1 MRTLTAVV
9 ISLFCLPFSDNEK
22 GNVNYDFP
30 DLIVK
35 REFKSMDQV
44 RDGTVSFTLA
54 TSGYYRECLQ
64 YQYLDSTSVKVRVGV
79 NRPKIIDGKDFIIE
93 KAKSYRMVMINEA
106 HDRPQHRIFT
116 KSMLKALYDQG
127 YHVLMVEGM
136 RYSAN
141 AMSKGYPVDTDGV
154 YINEPVYASM
164 IRYARKLGFDIE
176 TYYYYENKKIPYW
189 DDTIKLDDRGSVKYM
204 NYRDKDSMMIKKLP
218 SGDELY
224 YATNRYEQEQAKN
237 VYKIMQRHP
246 GSKFLMHVGY
256 CHLCEYADSEMAY
269 LLKRMLKGEDFLTV
283 DQTVYD
289 ERRDISDTV
298 SHTNFKQQ
306 HPFFVEDGV
315 SNSVHLIQGGRS
327 DYFMFNGVLADSLGR
342 PNYLFHDVE
351 PRSIYRI
358 PENFTG
364 PEDYIFAAYP
374 LDEYKVEKE
383 HTIAVDVIY
392 VKKGTATPPLL
403 LYKGKYALL
412 RRGRDDV
419 YKRMDIEVK

>member
-22 GNVNYDFP
+22 GNINYEFP
-30 DLIVK
+30 DVIVK
-35 REFKSMDQV
+35 REFKSMDKV

-64 YQYLDSTSVKVRVGV
+64 YQDVDSTRLKVKIGV

-127 YHVLMVEGM
+127 FHVLMVEGLWN
-136 RYSAN
+136 SAN
-141 AMSKGYPVDTDGV
+141 AMSKGYPVDTDGG

-164 IRYARKLGFDIE
+164 IRYARKIGFDIE

-189 DDTIKLDDRGSVKYM
+189 DDTIKLDDRGSVKYI
-204 NYRDKDSMMIKKLP
+204 NYRDKDSLVIKILP
-218 SGDELY
+218 SGDELSY
-224 YATNRYEQEQAKN
+224 QTSRFEEEQAKN
-237 VYKIMQRHP
+237 VYKIMQQHP

-256 CHLCEYADSEMAY
+256 CHLCEYAESEMARK
-269 LLKRMLKGEDFLTV
+269 LKKMLKGEDFLTI
-283 DQTVYD
+283 DQTMFD
-289 ERRDISDTV
+289 ERRDIIDTI
-298 SHTNFKQQ
+298 SHTNMKRD
-306 HPFFVEDGV
+306 HPFFVEDGI
-315 SNSVHLIQGGRS
+315 NQSVNVTAGGHM

-342 PNYLFHDVE
+342 PNYLFDDVE
-351 PRSIYRI
+351 PRFVYNI
-358 PENFTG
+358 PKSFTG

-374 LDEYKVEKE
+374 LDEYNVEKE
-383 HTIAVDVIY
+383 HTIAVDVVY
-392 VKKGTATPPLL
+392 AKKGAATPPLL